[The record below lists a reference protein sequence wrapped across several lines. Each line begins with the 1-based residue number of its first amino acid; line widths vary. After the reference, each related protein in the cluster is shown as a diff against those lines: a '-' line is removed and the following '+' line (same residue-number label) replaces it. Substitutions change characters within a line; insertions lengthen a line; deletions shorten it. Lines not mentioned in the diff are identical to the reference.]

1 MKTITNI
8 FLCLFV
14 SISLILS
21 LAFIVIEGRLLFSG
35 DWLIYNNPLNGFIRY
50 LLRFLLALFV
60 FVKGIIE
67 FKNLNE
73 YTNIQEYLFFSDLGL
88 FLAAVVIYITST
100 NYVGVVILSIATLIT
115 VIKGVKF
122 FAVTRI

>member
-50 LLRFLLALFV
+50 LFRFLLALFV
-60 FVKGIIE
+60 LIKGIIE

>member
-67 FKNLNE
+67 FKNLNK

>member
-50 LLRFLLALFV
+50 LFRLLLALFV
-60 FVKGIIE
+60 LIKGIIE

>member
-67 FKNLNE
+67 FTNLNQNNKTKE
-73 YTNIQEYLFFSDLGL
+73 FLIYSDIGL

-100 NYVGVVILSIATLIT
+100 NFVGVIILPLATIIVL
-115 VIKGVKF
+115 IKGVQF
-122 FAVTRI
+122 FIKNHN

>member
-50 LLRFLLALFV
+50 LFRFLLALFV
-60 FVKGIIE
+60 LIKGIIE
-67 FKNLNE
+67 FKNLNK

>member
-8 FLCLFV
+8 FLCLFI

-35 DWLIYNNPLNGFIRY
+35 DWLIYHNPINGFIRY

-67 FKNLNE
+67 FTNLNKNNKTKE
-73 YTNIQEYLFFSDLGL
+73 FLIYSDIGL

-100 NYVGVVILSIATLIT
+100 NFVGVIILPLATMIVL
-115 VIKGVKF
+115 IKGAQF
-122 FAVTRI
+122 FIKNHN